1 MSIGKYVTNPGV
13 LGAAAGALGTAKRT
27 QSMRK
32 DWRRAL
38 VWAVWLAGLALAV
51 ASVAMQEQ
59 DDEFAAGEEE
69 RAARAKQEAKAAKA
83 QIRAAKSA
91 LKRA

>member
-13 LGAAAGALGTAKRT
+13 IGATVGALTTARRT

-32 DWRRAL
+32 DWRRFL
-38 VWAVWLAGLALAV
+38 VWGVWLAGLALAV

-59 DDEFAAGEEE
+59 DHDFDVD
-69 RAARAKQEAKAAKA
+69 RKAK
-83 QIRAAKSA
+83 
-91 LKRA
+91 

>member
-13 LGAAAGALGTAKRT
+13 IGAAVGAVTTARRT

-32 DWRRAL
+32 DWRRLL
-38 VWAVWLAGLALAV
+38 VWGVWLAGLALAV

-59 DDEFAAGEEE
+59 DDEFDSDQES
-69 RAARAKQEAKAAKA
+69 ARELAKRRKKQ
-83 QIRAAKSA
+83 RG
-91 LKRA
+91 R